1 MDTQAVKP
9 TYQDAFMVAFGE
21 PEGESVK
28 DEERQKKTIISVFST
43 TILRNYAK
51 DEIRTLLQHGHRR
64 KNIFIREL
72 LWFVLRHHK
81 KTGKPVGPI
90 GKFILKRWGSY
101 SFSIYFCWHNEKVY
115 KNNPPRHGEKEGEHW
130 DQIPDFKLSYD
141 NYERDPVRSEI
152 NILQAKMFPVN
163 RVKVYNKNDFDW
175 VKSVKIKNTILD
187 IMEPLVNKQ
196 LPKTRLN
203 CWMNAD
209 NIKIEITNE

>member
-1 MDTQAVKP
+1 MILMDTQAVKP

-64 KNIFIREL
+64 KNILIRL
-72 LWFVLRHHK
+72 LVKWALR
-81 KTGKPVGPI
+81 KPPPVVADYI
-90 GKFILKRWGSY
+90 LHEDVINMVKRFILSCWGDY
-101 SFSIYFCWHNEKVY
+101 SFSLYFCWFNLTPEERWEAK
-115 KNNPPRHGEKEGEHW
+115 
-130 DQIPDFKLSYD
+130 PDYNLTFD
-141 NYERDPVRSEI
+141 GYERDSI
-152 NILQAKMFPVN
+152 S
-163 RVKVYNKNDFDW
+163 YKNTDFDR
-175 VKSVKIKNTILD
+175 KKAIKIMDKILD
-187 IMEPLVNKQ
+187 IMEPLVDKQ

-209 NIKIEITNE
+209 AIKIEITNE